1 MPNSATPMGPRSPDE
16 KFLPTNT
23 GPCPAIAH
31 GKATFSPAGMPARD
45 VELYVDEAAAAGK
58 DGPLVFFWHGAGG
71 SPDEADYALDRAI
84 ADILAAGGVVAA
96 PYHDPTAGDLPWF
109 YSLGGTRDDDLLVA
123 DEVLACARASVGI
136 DTRRIYSVGFSAGA
150 INTTQFAA
158 RRSGYLASIVVYSGA
173 RLSPPDEQDP
183 TNLYPALL
191 YHGGSSDN
199 VFLAFEKTTLQY
211 EEALE
216 DEGHTAIVCNHG
228 MGHTVPADGRD
239 ASWQFL
245 QDHPF
250 GESPEPYA
258 KGLPAVFPAYCT
270 P

>member
-1 MPNSATPMGPRSPDE
+1 
-16 KFLPTNT
+16 
-23 GPCPAIAH
+23 
-31 GKATFSPAGMPARD
+31 
-45 VELYVDEAAAAGK
+45 
-58 DGPLVFFWHGAGG
+58 
-71 SPDEADYALDRAI
+71 
-84 ADILAAGGVVAA
+84 
-96 PYHDPTAGDLPWF
+96 YHDPSAGELPWF

-150 INTTQFAA
+150 IHNTQFAA
-158 RRSGYLASIVVYSGA
+158 RRSGYVASIVVYSGA
-173 RLSPPDEQDP
+173 RLSTPDEQDS

-191 YHGGSSDN
+191 FHGGPTDQ
-199 VFLAFEKTTLQY
+199 VFLAFDKTTLQY
-211 EEALE
+211 QQALE

-228 MGHTVPADGRD
+228 MGHTVPADGRA

-250 GESPEPYA
+250 AESPEPY
-258 KGLPAVFPAYCT
+258 KDGLPAVFPGYCM